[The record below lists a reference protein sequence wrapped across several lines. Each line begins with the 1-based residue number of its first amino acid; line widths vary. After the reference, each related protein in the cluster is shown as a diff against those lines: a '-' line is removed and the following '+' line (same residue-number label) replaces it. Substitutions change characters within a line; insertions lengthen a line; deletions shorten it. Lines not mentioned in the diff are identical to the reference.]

1 QSVCRPESFCLAGL
15 LGGPAAPKEPARSS
29 CSVYRASDGRVPQ
42 IPEGAP
48 LFYSSF
54 SRGSSMET
62 PRAAAV
68 AMLQFEEAAPLR
80 SQFEE
85 KNEERDQNEASA
97 VEDIQWNA
105 GEGGVIDISPQENGL
120 VLFREAPGAP
130 EKAATPSDGAKVTVD
145 LEVFEVPDSSCL
157 GRAFASGSLSLRLPL
172 QRLQLVAGNGDESLP
187 EEMELAIPRL
197 KQGVASE
204 VLCRRYGGMEDT
216 HGRSA
221 PWKVLS
227 DCVGKTLLFK
237 LNLVEA
243 EDLCLATLPA
253 NERLDYAKDRKEAG
267 SRFFK
272 RGCSEAA
279 LERYSLA
286 AELLGHIDDIK
297 DSSQNK
303 EAKEVRTLCELNA
316 AACLLKLEN
325 WRGAEAVCSAVLRQN
340 PDNEKALF
348 RRAKAL
354 LAQGDGPRAQVDLRK
369 VLDAN
374 PGNGEARQMLQE
386 ARREGRGTA
395 REKKVYAKMLSPKT
409 NEY

>member
-1 QSVCRPESFCLAGL
+1 MSIVV
-15 LGGPAAPKEPARSS
+15 GGSLIS

-85 KNEERDQNEASA
+85 KNEERDQNEAM
-97 VEDIQWNA
+97 VA
-105 GEGGVIDISPQENGL
+105 GRSGKIT
-120 VLFREAPGAP
+120 
-130 EKAATPSDGAKVTVD
+130 AAAEVTVD